1 MRIDIL
7 TLFPEM
13 FLGPLTE
20 SILKRAQKAGLIEI
34 HIHDI
39 RKFSSG
45 KHHQADDKP
54 YGGGAGMVMMAE
66 PIVKCL
72 EKVIEEGRKVRKGRN
87 GRKENQAR
95 PYRVYLSPQGER
107 LTQPK
112 VEKLAKKH
120 KWLILLC
127 GHYEGID
134 QRVIDGWIDEEISIG
149 DYVLTGGELPAM
161 VLIDTIARQIP
172 GVLGK
177 GESVEEESFS
187 KSFDRKKEYP
197 HFTRPEVF
205 RSKRVPKVLLS
216 GNHREIS
223 EWRRKKI
230 R

>member
-1 MRIDIL
+1 VRIDIL